1 MEDINK
7 LRSKVKRRNAV
18 KILFGFF
25 IKGLL
30 FLLPIGLTVYI
41 IYKAIAW
48 VDSIINVSIPWGSID
63 GVQQYVH
70 LPGFG
75 ILVVLTAVTLVGVF
89 VTYLITE
96 PISKYFESLLNRIP
110 VFKLIYSSI
119 KDFMEAFFGDEKKFN
134 EPVIA
139 QINELGI
146 KKVGF
151 ITQKDLAVLGLK
163 DEVGVYFPHSYNFS
177 GEFFI
182 IPSKYVKPLSINSSE
197 VMKFTVSGGVSD
209 L

>member
-1 MEDINK
+1 MDEIGK
-7 LRSKVKRRNAV
+7 LRHKARVRSVW

-30 FLLPIGLTVYI
+30 FVLPIGLTFYI
-41 IYKAIAW
+41 VASGIRF
-48 VDSIINVSIPWGSID
+48 VDSLIDIGIPGLGLAIVLVSIT
-63 GVQQYVH
+63 
-70 LPGFG
+70 F
-75 ILVVLTAVTLVGVF
+75 VGVL

-96 PISKYFESLLNRIP
+96 PIANYFERLLNKIP

-119 KDFMEAFFGDEKKFN
+119 KDFMEAFFGDDKKFN
-134 EPVIA
+134 EPVLV
-139 QINELGI
+139 QINELGL

-151 ITQKDLAVLGLK
+151 ITQKDLSVLGLT
-163 DEVGVYFPHSYNFS
+163 DDVGVYFPHSYNFS

-182 IPSKYVKPLSINSSE
+182 VPSKFVKPLQLNSGE

-209 L
+209 LK

>member
-1 MEDINK
+1 MDDIGK
-7 LRSKVKRRNAV
+7 LRRKARARSVWKV
-18 KILFGFF
+18 LFGFF

-30 FLLPIGLTVYI
+30 FVLPLGLTFYI
-41 IYKAIAW
+41 IASGIRF
-48 VDSIINVSIPWGSID
+48 VDSLIVFGDLKIPGLGLAIVLVSIT
-63 GVQQYVH
+63 
-70 LPGFG
+70 F
-75 ILVVLTAVTLVGVF
+75 VGVL

-96 PISKYFESLLNRIP
+96 PISNYFERLLNKIP

-134 EPVIA
+134 EPVVV
-139 QINELGI
+139 QINELGL

-151 ITQKDLAVLGLK
+151 ITQKDLSILGLE

-182 IPSKYVKPLSINSSE
+182 VPSKYVKPLQLNSGE

-209 L
+209 LK